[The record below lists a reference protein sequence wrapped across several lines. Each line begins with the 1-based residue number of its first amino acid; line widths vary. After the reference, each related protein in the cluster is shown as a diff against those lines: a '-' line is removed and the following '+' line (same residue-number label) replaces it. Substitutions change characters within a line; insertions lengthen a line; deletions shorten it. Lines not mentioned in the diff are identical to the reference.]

1 MSAELRSRAEVEK
14 LARCLGTDP
23 DRLSGL
29 EACTP
34 KELRKLRHQVGDH
47 LLEVD
52 RTPFARAA
60 AAASAVPAAIAARMS
75 EKALGP
81 LLTARVAALVDEDK
95 VIGIIRR
102 LPDTFLAD
110 VAVELDPR
118 HARHVLLGIAPER
131 MADAAAELDR
141 RGEHVAM
148 SGFVSYLTPEALS
161 AVIDVLSADA
171 LLRVGY
177 LLEAPERLNGIVASL
192 SDECLIEIVELAAA
206 EGRESEL
213 DGIQEH
219 LKPRQAQRLDA
230 LRHGVAESA
239 P

>member
-1 MSAELRSRAEVEK
+1 MTAELRSRAEVEK

-23 DRLSGL
+23 DRLAAL
-29 EACTP
+29 ETCTP
-34 KELRKLRHQVGDH
+34 KDLRKLRHQVGDH

-60 AAASAVPAAIAARMS
+60 AAASAVPAAIGARLA

-95 VIGIIRR
+95 VMGIVRR
-102 LPDTFLAD
+102 LPTSFLAD

-161 AVIDVLSADA
+161 AVIDILSADA

-177 LLEAPERLNGIVASL
+177 LLEAPERLNGIVAGL
-192 SDECLIEIVELAAA
+192 SDECLTEIIELAAT
-206 EGRESEL
+206 EGREDEL
-213 DGIQEH
+213 DGIQAH
-219 LKPRQAQRLDA
+219 LKPRQAKRLDG
-230 LRHGVAESA
+230 LRSGMAESA